1 MESIHSAELG
11 YNIINEKTIHMDMV
25 HIRLVVREGESRD
38 DGGEHAPPS
47 SGGGYVPRAE
57 IGPAMCSTNGSAY
70 RSWR

>member
-11 YNIINEKTIHMDMV
+11 YTIISEKTIHMDMV
-25 HIRLVVREGESRD
+25 DIKLVVREGESRD
-38 DGGEHAPPS
+38 DGGEHVPPS
-47 SGGGYVPRAE
+47 SGGGQVPQDE